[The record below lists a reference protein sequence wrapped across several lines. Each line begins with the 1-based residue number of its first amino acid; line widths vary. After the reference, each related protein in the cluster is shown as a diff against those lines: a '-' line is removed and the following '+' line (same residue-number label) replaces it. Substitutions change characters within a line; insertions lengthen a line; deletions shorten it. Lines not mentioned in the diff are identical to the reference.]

1 DLLHRRLGLPR
12 PLALIGA
19 GLVGLLALLLF
30 GFLAAASVAR
40 ITRGLEGY
48 QARLHELTEE
58 VARVVPLEK
67 LGLKRDAEGGQVFT
81 VPGELSRQVFSSLLN
96 AATELVSTGAL
107 VVVFMLFMLLG
118 RHSGVHDPT
127 SLLAEIERRI
137 KHYLLQ
143 LVGFSAVTGL
153 L

>member
-1 DLLHRRLGLPR
+1 MGTDQDRADLQVQTVCLLILTAVAVGVAMSLLQPVLVPFFLALFLTYCLTPVIDLLHRRLGLPR

-58 VARVVPLEK
+58 VAR
-67 LGLKRDAEGGQVFT
+67 
-81 VPGELSRQVFSSLLN
+81 
-96 AATELVSTGAL
+96 
-107 VVVFMLFMLLG
+107 
-118 RHSGVHDPT
+118 
-127 SLLAEIERRI
+127 
-137 KHYLLQ
+137 
-143 LVGFSAVTGL
+143 
-153 L
+153 